1 MGSAWTGYQDIPV
14 VGINQRSKEIVLG
27 VALWNEEPAGLVDLQ
42 GIINKTSAIIPKDT
56 SDWKIY
62 FTCFSKEGWD
72 EESVTFVNRVDEG
85 KVGTKHWQAQ
95 WCMLISLDDVD
106 ADLTR
111 LSKIIRS

>member
-72 EESVTFVNRVDEG
+72 EESVTCVNRVDEG

-95 WCMLISLDDVD
+95 WCMIISLDDVD